1 MKSVLLTGGAIAS
14 LALSSAMT
22 LFILQLVWA
31 VAIFGVLS
39 AAYFALRSQAQ
50 GLNPEQLK
58 YTIRLYLYRLLSK
71 RKTKC

>member
-1 MKSVLLTGGAIAS
+1 MHRTQIY
-14 LALSSAMT
+14 
-22 LFILQLVWA
+22 LQDEVYEQLR
-31 VAIFGVLS
+31 S
-39 AAYFALRSQAQ
+39 RSQAQ

>member
-1 MKSVLLTGGAIAS
+1 MKPLLIIGGGLTA
-14 LALSSAMT
+14 LLLSSAMT

-39 AAYFALRSQAQ
+39 AAYWALRSQAQ
-50 GLNPEQLK
+50 GLNTEQLK
-58 YTIRLYLYRLLSK
+58 YNIRLYLYRLLSK